1 MSVHA
6 PLGCVPQLLHP
17 AIVIEA
23 WPRQDS
29 EGGPLHVEHRQFE
42 GMEAMQALKQ
52 MEVGCSPF
60 RVHPDPDRGCL
71 LMLFRTDLWGRFSSL
86 RIQRKQNSVSLVSV
100 SRGRERV

>member
-1 MSVHA
+1 
-6 PLGCVPQLLHP
+6 
-17 AIVIEA
+17 
-23 WPRQDS
+23 
-29 EGGPLHVEHRQFE
+29 
-42 GMEAMQALKQ
+42 MQALKQ

-60 RVHPDPDRGCL
+60 RVRPDPDRGCL